1 MTEGMQGQTA
11 QAETEEITYYT
22 GTDGK
27 EYPDKTPKEY
37 GPFGQEHLRYLMK
50 NDPESYQDM
59 VVKGTLTQYLNEV
72 AESAEEDMERLI
84 RAQAAQD
91 GTDENLKRTYPMKWV
106 GLMNNYRH
114 CALEIVRRDWIYC

>member
-1 MTEGMQGQTA
+1 
-11 QAETEEITYYT
+11 
-22 GTDGK
+22 
-27 EYPDKTPKEY
+27 
-37 GPFGQEHLRYLMK
+37 MK

-91 GTDENLKRTYPMKWV
+91 GTDENLKRTDPMKWV
-106 GLMNNYRH
+106 GLMNN
-114 CALEIVRRDWIYC
+114 CKAQAEEILLTELIYS

>member
-1 MTEGMQGQTA
+1 MTAEMQKQTA

-50 NDPESYQDM
+50 NDPESYQEM

-91 GTDENLKRTYPMKWV
+91 GTDENLKRTDPMKWV
-106 GLMNNYRH
+106 GLMNSLK
-114 CALEIVRRDWIYC
+114 AQAEEVILTELIYA

>member
-1 MTEGMQGQTA
+1 
-11 QAETEEITYYT
+11 
-22 GTDGK
+22 
-27 EYPDKTPKEY
+27 
-37 GPFGQEHLRYLMK
+37 MK

-91 GTDENLKRTYPMKWV
+91 GTDENLKRTDPMKWV

-114 CALEIVRRDWIYC
+114 CAAEIVRQDWVYS